1 MSMLK
6 AKLYQLEMEKKAQEA
21 ASLRGEQMEI
31 GWGSQT
37 VLTCSI
43 RIQWSKTIGQ
53 ITKPAMYKL

>member
-1 MSMLK
+1 
-6 AKLYQLEMEKKAQEA
+6 MEKKAQEA

-31 GWGSQT
+31 GGAHKS

>member
-1 MSMLK
+1 
-6 AKLYQLEMEKKAQEA
+6 MEKKAQE

-31 GWGSQT
+31 GRAHKS